1 MLLLSVPSFQLK
13 DKHREESRNLQ
24 EQYEAEMSLLRDSLS
39 QHSTAGENEQKM
51 KSEVEKLERSVE
63 KHRQLLQAAEK
74 KETALTEK
82 IVELESQIEKSKEQ
96 SNKYNEV
103 LHVRMYN
110 VDITTYI

>member
-1 MLLLSVPSFQLK
+1 
-13 DKHREESRNLQ
+13 
-24 EQYEAEMSLLRDSLS
+24 MSLLRDSLS

-110 VDITTYI
+110 ITIYI